1 MCVLFPFPLPNF
13 QGQGIPWGTYVSQF
27 LISYEPVLGRLF
39 PFWGTILQTTNL
51 FFPWEKFLVVSAL
64 HTFLCLSSL
73 CGWKSEERSRSKA
86 VSGRPKRWSKALLKA
101 FFFFF
106 LRQRW
111 TSVLCLFPNPPLAP
125 RSFQGIKEPG
135 CFSLRQWYLLPFVL
149 TVCSGW
155 ALIRWAH
162 TAQEYDHGGKRPG
175 IFFLTPPKLYQQLPL
190 ILTIPHTISVGN
202 W

>member
-101 FFFFF
+101 FFFF
-106 LRQRW
+106 LPKAKVNLSSVPLSQPS
-111 TSVLCLFPNPPLAP
+111 TSTKKFSRNQGTWLLFSQAVIFT
-125 RSFQGIKEPG
+125 SF
-135 CFSLRQWYLLPFVL
+135 C
-149 TVCSGW
+149 
-155 ALIRWAH
+155 
-162 TAQEYDHGGKRPG
+162 
-175 IFFLTPPKLYQQLPL
+175 
-190 ILTIPHTISVGN
+190 PHSMLWLGLD
-202 W
+202 